1 MVRKLVSKKV
11 SKKWIVLMVCFMML
25 FPLLTACLGGDSA
38 DSNEERVLRIG
49 VMYGAEDDYFRSQF
63 TDIFEFMNK
72 NITIE
77 LVPLI
82 DQRRYYYG
90 GGQSEEQEQP
100 DPIEEIIKVLEGT
113 NPPDVLLVDYSQL
126 PALIDKNMLLALDS
140 LMTKDKFDVNELVPA
155 VSEGLKILGDNK
167 FYALSPTFNSNAMIF
182 NKKIFDAA
190 AVPYPTDGMTWE
202 QVFDLAKTSIV
213 QNAWKNGQELHLNG
227 WVYGLNSGLVNDL
240 GVNFSCDK
248 DLDAVYQLKF

>member
-1 MVRKLVSKKV
+1 MRVSKKV

-202 QVFDLAKTSIV
+202 QVFDLARRISQPEGDNPIYGFSFSP
-213 QNAWKNGQELHLNG
+213 QN
-227 WVYGLNSGLVNDL
+227 
-240 GVNFSCDK
+240 
-248 DLDAVYQLKF
+248 